1 MIQIAK
7 TREVHVCK
15 EFEPFELPMEIL
27 LNNGKIDVYSAAAK
41 YFDLDYRGGKLVIA
55 PKSFVGL
62 IPVND
67 RVAIHVIPRFQ
78 INNLFYLINRS
89 STTLRFIEGYH
100 RSYML
105 FSNVSSDPLET
116 LADKFSSAAAEVVK
130 AGILRKY
137 CSSENPIPF
146 SGSLDISSTVTLYR
160 SQGIM
165 DKHVWT
171 ADELTEN
178 ILENVIVK
186 YAATKVLG
194 VLSSKTPS
202 KTTTSSIQALRRLMT
217 ELESVSLVG
226 NSLILDE
233 FFISYL
239 IKHLPIQNSSY
250 ASLIWLSYLIIM
262 QKGLTIESG
271 GQVSFD
277 TFVVSMADIFEA
289 YTRTIIQDHFHK
301 THTYL
306 VRDGNKHQ
314 ANLFVDNSNYK
325 VKPDIY
331 ILKDRKPIAVLDA
344 KYKPE
349 IKPADRYEI
358 LAFCEALHVKLAV
371 VISPAISA
379 ERVLFLGRTPSG
391 IEFWQVTIDLS
402 SDNIL
407 VEEQAFIENIEKLV
421 TKGVDGET

>member
-1 MIQIAK
+1 MIQITK
-7 TREVHVCK
+7 NREVHVCK
-15 EFEPFELPMEIL
+15 EFEPFELPMDIL
-27 LNNGKIDVYSAAAK
+27 LHNGKIDIYSAAAK

-100 RSYML
+100 RSYLL

-116 LADKFSSAAAEVVK
+116 LADKFSSAAGEVVK
-130 AGILRKY
+130 AGILRRY
-137 CSSENPIPF
+137 CSSDDPTPF

-160 SQGIM
+160 SQGIR
-165 DKHVWT
+165 DKHVWVT
-171 ADELTEN
+171 DDLTEN
-178 ILENVIVK
+178 IIENAIIK
-186 YAATKVLG
+186 YATRKVLG
-194 VLSSKTPS
+194 ILESKNQVKAIPLSIRT
-202 KTTTSSIQALRRLMT
+202 LRRLLT
-217 ELESVSLVG
+217 ELESVNSEEG
-226 NSLILDE
+226 NFNIDE
-233 FFISYL
+233 FFISHL
-239 IKHLPIQNSSY
+239 IRTLPIQNSSY

-271 GQVSFD
+271 GQVNFD
-277 TFVVSMADIFEA
+277 TFVVSMADIFES

-301 THTYL
+301 THNYF
-306 VRDGNKHQ
+306 VKDGNKHQ

-331 ILKDRKPIAVLDA
+331 ILKDKKPIAVLDA
-344 KYKPE
+344 KYKPD

-358 LAFCEALHVKLAV
+358 IAFCEALHVKLAV

-379 ERVLFLGRTPSG
+379 ERILFLGRTPSG
-391 IEFWQVTIDLS
+391 IEFWQITIDLS

-407 VEEQAFIENIEKLV
+407 SEEQNFIKNIENLV
-421 TKGVDGET
+421 IRDLAEAV

>member
-1 MIQIAK
+1 MIQITK
-7 TREVHVCK
+7 NREVHVCK
-15 EFEPFELPMEIL
+15 EFEPFELSMDVL
-27 LNNGKIDVYSAAAK
+27 LHNGKIDIYSAAAK

-62 IPVND
+62 IPIND

-89 STTLRFIEGYH
+89 SATLRFIEGYH
-100 RSYML
+100 RSYLL

-137 CSSENPIPF
+137 CSSYDPPPF
-146 SGSLDISSTVTLYR
+146 SGSLDISATVTLYR
-160 SQGIM
+160 SQGIR
-165 DKHVWT
+165 DKHAWT
-171 ADELTEN
+171 TDELTEN
-178 ILENVIVK
+178 ILENAIIK
-186 YAATKVLG
+186 YAAKKVLG
-194 VLSSKTPS
+194 IVASKKPE
-202 KTTTSSIQALRRLMT
+202 KTTILSIQALRRLLT
-217 ELESVSLVG
+217 ELEPVNFEESSL
-226 NSLILDE
+226 NLDE
-233 FFISYL
+233 HFISQL
-239 IKHLPIQNSSY
+239 IRRLPAQNSSY

-262 QKGLTIESG
+262 RKGLTIESG
-271 GQVSFD
+271 GQVNFD
-277 TFVVSMADIFEA
+277 TFVVSMADIFES

-306 VRDGNKHQ
+306 VRDGNKYQ

-331 ILKDRKPIAVLDA
+331 ILKDKKPIAVLDA

-358 LAFCEALHVKLAV
+358 IAFCEALHVKLAV
-371 VISPAISA
+371 VISPAISS

-407 VEEQAFIENIEKLV
+407 DEELMFINNVENLV
-421 TKGVDGET
+421 TKDLGEET

>member
-1 MIQIAK
+1 MIQITK
-7 TREVHVCK
+7 NREVHVCK
-15 EFEPFELPMEIL
+15 EFEPFELPMDIL
-27 LNNGKIDVYSAAAK
+27 LHNGKIDIYAAAAK

-67 RVAIHVIPRFQ
+67 RVAIHVIPRFR

-100 RSYML
+100 RSYLL

-137 CSSENPIPF
+137 CSSDNPPPF
-146 SGSLDISSTVTLYR
+146 SGSLDISLTVTLYR
-160 SQGIM
+160 SQGIR
-165 DKHVWT
+165 DKHAWAT
-171 ADELTEN
+171 DELTEN
-178 ILENVIVK
+178 IIENAIIK
-186 YAATKVLG
+186 YAAKKVLG
-194 VLSSKTPS
+194 VLSSKPQTKAILPN
-202 KTTTSSIQALRRLMT
+202 ILALRRLLA
-217 ELESVSLVG
+217 ELESVSLEE
-226 NSLILDE
+226 SRLSLDE
-233 FFISYL
+233 FFISHL
-239 IKHLPIQNSSY
+239 IRNLPIHNSSY

-262 QKGLTIESG
+262 RKGLTIESG
-271 GQVSFD
+271 GQISFD

-331 ILKDRKPIAVLDA
+331 ILKNKTPIAVLDA
-344 KYKPE
+344 KYKPD

-358 LAFCEALHVKLAV
+358 IAFCEALHVKLAV
-371 VISPAISA
+371 VISPAINA
-379 ERVLFLGRTPSG
+379 ERILFLGRTPSG

-402 SDNIL
+402 SDDIL
-407 VEEQAFIENIEKLV
+407 NEECLFISNIESLV
-421 TKGVDGET
+421 TKDLGGEA